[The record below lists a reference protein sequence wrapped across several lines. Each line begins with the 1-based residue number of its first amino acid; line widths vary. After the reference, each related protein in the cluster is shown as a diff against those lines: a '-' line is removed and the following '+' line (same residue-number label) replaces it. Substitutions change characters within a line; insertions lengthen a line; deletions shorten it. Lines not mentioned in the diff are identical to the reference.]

1 MVDLIGLNQPNC
13 RNITISLK
21 FPRLGKQSVSDTWS
35 LAKIVRKVE
44 VKLLHFILNEV
55 RTNIK
60 KVRTNIVPYDTVGLI
75 CRV

>member
-1 MVDLIGLNQPNC
+1 
-13 RNITISLK
+13 
-21 FPRLGKQSVSDTWS
+21 VSDTWS

-44 VKLLHFILNEV
+44 VKLLHFILKEV

-60 KVRTNIVPYDTVGLI
+60 KVRTNIVPYDPVGLI